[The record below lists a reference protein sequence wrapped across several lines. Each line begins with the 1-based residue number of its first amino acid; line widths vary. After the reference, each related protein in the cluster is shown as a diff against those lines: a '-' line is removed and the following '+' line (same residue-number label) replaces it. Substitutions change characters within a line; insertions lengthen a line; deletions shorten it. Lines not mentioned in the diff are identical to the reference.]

1 MQMWETAGIR
11 NCSQAMLTDGGGPL
25 TYNGSH
31 TDGSSSTRTAL
42 LTLGLTLAAFAI
54 RLAWAL
60 MPRAVH
66 WDEPDYLILARNLLR
81 GQGYQ
86 VYGLPEL
93 HIPPIGPWLAT
104 LALSLGAP
112 VDLAMSL
119 WHVLAGALLCG
130 LIFATAREVTGNDS
144 AAALAALLAAFS
156 PALVVRP
163 LYWGS
168 MTESLFLL
176 ALWSGIWA
184 AWRMLNGPSLA
195 RPAGPFGR
203 PGWQAG
209 LAAGLAFGT
218 SYLIRP
224 EGLLWWAA
232 LAAVAVVLVIRRWR
246 QGTAGRQ
253 GILLGGGAAL
263 AVYLVAFLVLAAP
276 YWLYLYHYTGQ
287 FLLSGKT
294 GITLLQAGNL
304 MGDVGTTLDSSGDEV
319 LWLSPERYRI
329 GVTSVAEADPVGLLR
344 RFVANVRSAPGTVL
358 STLIPLYLIAFIALG
373 LWALPWNRRR
383 LKAEGFWLIC
393 LLPLLIVPLT
403 HMLSRLLLPLVP
415 IALVWAGFG
424 VQRLI
429 AWGEGTMTATSPAT
443 RPAYRVA
450 KRLWPALVI
459 GLLVVLS
466 LRGQSSAEREG
477 QASIT
482 PSHKEAGLWLAAT
495 SRLGEGIMTRNTEI
509 ALYAD
514 RAPVDFPNAPL
525 DQVLSYARGHNA
537 HYLVVDDIELSLL
550 RPQLAY
556 LADPLRTPPELER
569 LATFPGPVRTT
580 YVFRVIY

>member
-1 MQMWETAGIR
+1 VNHA
-11 NCSQAMLTDGGGPL
+11 S
-25 TYNGSH
+25 
-31 TDGSSSTRTAL
+31 
-42 LTLGLTLAAFAI
+42 
-54 RLAWAL
+54 
-60 MPRAVH
+60 
-66 WDEPDYLILARNLLR
+66 
-81 GQGYQ
+81 
-86 VYGLPEL
+86 
-93 HIPPIGPWLAT
+93 
-104 LALSLGAP
+104 
-112 VDLAMSL
+112 
-119 WHVLAGALLCG
+119 
-130 LIFATAREVTGNDS
+130 
-144 AAALAALLAAFS
+144 
-156 PALVVRP
+156 
-163 LYWGS
+163 
-168 MTESLFLL
+168 
-176 ALWSGIWA
+176 
-184 AWRMLNGPSLA
+184 WR
-195 RPAGPFGR
+195 
-203 PGWQAG
+203 AG
-209 LAAGLAFGT
+209 LAAGLAFGL
-218 SYLIRP
+218 SYLVRP
-224 EGLLWWAA
+224 EGLLWWVA
-232 LAAVAVVLVIRRWR
+232 LAVVASLLVVRRRR

-253 GILLGGGAAL
+253 DILPGGGATL
-263 AVYLVAFLVLAAP
+263 AIYLAAFVVLAAP

-319 LWLSPERYRI
+319 LWLSQERYRI
-329 GVTSVAEADPVGLLR
+329 GVSSVAEADPVGLLR

-358 STLIPLYLIAFIALG
+358 SILIPLYLIAFIALG

-383 LKAEGFWLIC
+383 MKAEGFWLVC

-429 AWGEGTMTATSPAT
+429 RWGQGTLAAASPAS
-443 RPAYRVA
+443 RPSIRVA
-450 KRLWPALVI
+450 KRLWPVLVI
-459 GLLVVLS
+459 GLVVVLS
-466 LRGQSSAEREG
+466 LRGQLSAAHEG

-495 SRLGEGIMTRNTEI
+495 SRPDEAIMSRNTEI

-514 RAPVDFPNAPL
+514 RAPVDFPNASL
-525 DQVLSYARGHNA
+525 EQVLSYARSHNA

-556 LADPLRTPPELER
+556 LAEPARTPPELER